1 MQLESF
7 FPYKL
12 AVVAEG
18 FSRQL
23 MAVYSTRFGLSRE
36 EWRLLFLLARAQ
48 RMDSLE
54 LARRT
59 TLDKVQ
65 VSRASARLEGKGLI
79 SRAISDQDRRLRVYT
94 ITPEGTALF
103 DQVLP
108 AVQACASAITD
119 RLTEAE
125 RAALAQGL
133 AALERAIHL
142 EAADA
147 KADAAAE

>member
-23 MAVYSTRFGLSRE
+23 TAVYSAQFGLSRE
-36 EWRLLFLLARAQ
+36 EWRLLFLLARARQ
-48 RMDSLE
+48 MDSLE

-94 ITPEGTALF
+94 ITGEGAALF

-108 AVQACASAITD
+108 AVQARAAAITE
-119 RLTEAE
+119 RLSDAE
-125 RAALAQGL
+125 RAALERGL
-133 AALERAIHL
+133 AALERAIQG
-142 EAADA
+142 EASAT
-147 KADAAAE
+147 DAAAE